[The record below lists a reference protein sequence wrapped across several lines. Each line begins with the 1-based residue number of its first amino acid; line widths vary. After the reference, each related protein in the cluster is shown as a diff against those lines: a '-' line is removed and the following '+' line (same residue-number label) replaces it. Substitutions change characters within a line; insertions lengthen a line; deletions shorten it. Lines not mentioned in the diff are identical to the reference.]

1 MNRRIIAN
9 IIGRGWTVFAYLVT
23 VPFYLHYLGVE
34 AFAVMSLYVS
44 LVSLSNVLDLGLS
57 STISRELARLRS
69 DKEEVSDYASTLVGT
84 LETLYAAAGGL
95 VAAGTFCVA
104 YAVSSTWHTGSS
116 PLRGHLLIACILIS
130 LNVVAQWPV
139 SFYSG
144 ALSGQGRQ
152 IELNTILVATATAQG
167 IVGVLALSFASSK
180 LVWFFSSQLAV
191 GILRAFALR
200 AYAWKKIPGHWH
212 FDLEAIRQVFS
223 FAGQM
228 SFVGILAIMLTQ
240 SDKLI
245 VGSQVGA
252 LNFAYYGLAATV
264 AGGLSYLSLPVY
276 DVAVPALT
284 TSRSHSAESLRVS
297 FWATSRNLSLAVLP
311 VGGALVVLSRPTL
324 AAWTGRAT
332 GPNTGLLLSLL
343 AAGTVLNGLFYG
355 PYALQVATGKARP
368 LVVMN
373 AAAAL
378 VYIPALVLLVH
389 LFGATGAAV
398 MWLSLNAG
406 YLVVAGP
413 LLLRRSL
420 PGTTVRWL
428 ARFAA
433 VPALCA
439 VASVAVV
446 RGLSPA
452 TTGRVASTVVVLVGV
467 AAALLATVY
476 SMPGPKRVGAA

>member
-9 IIGRGWTVFAYLVT
+9 IIGRGWTVLAYLVT

-69 DKEEVSDYASTLVGT
+69 DKEAVGDYASTLVGT

-95 VAAGTFCVA
+95 VAAGSFAVA
-104 YAVSSTWHTGSS
+104 FAVSRTWHTGSS
-116 PLRGHLLIACILIS
+116 PLHGHLLIACTLIS

-144 ALSGQGRQ
+144 ALSGQARQ
-152 IELNTILVATATAQG
+152 IELNAILVVTATAQG
-167 IVGVLALSFASSK
+167 VVGVLALSFASSK

-191 GILRAFALR
+191 GIVRAFALR
-200 AYAWKKIPGHWH
+200 TYAWKRIPGHWH
-212 FDLEAIRQVFS
+212 FDLEAIRQVFG
-223 FAGQM
+223 FASQM
-228 SFVGILAIMLTQ
+228 SFVGILAILLTQ

-252 LNFAYYGLAATV
+252 VNFAYYGLAATV

-284 TSRSHSAESLRVS
+284 TSRSHSAESLRTS
-297 FWATSRNLSLAVLP
+297 FWATSRNLSLSVLP
-311 VGGALVVLSRPTL
+311 VGAVLVVLSRQVLT
-324 AAWTGRAT
+324 AWTDRGT
-332 GPNTGLLLSLL
+332 GPNTPLLLSLL

-355 PYALQVATGKARP
+355 PYALQVATAKARP

-373 AAAAL
+373 AAAAV
-378 VYIPALVLLVH
+378 VYIPGLLLLVH
-389 LFGATGAAV
+389 LFGATGAAA

-406 YLVVAGP
+406 YLFVAGP
-413 LLLRRSL
+413 LLLRHSL
-420 PGTTVRWL
+420 PGATVRWL
-428 ARFAA
+428 GRFAA

-439 VASVAVV
+439 VASVVVV
-446 RGLSPA
+446 RALSPA
-452 TTGRVASTVVVLVGV
+452 TTGRIGSIVAVLVGIAV
-467 AAALLATVY
+467 ALLATVY
-476 SMPGPKRVGAA
+476 SMRGSKRVGAA